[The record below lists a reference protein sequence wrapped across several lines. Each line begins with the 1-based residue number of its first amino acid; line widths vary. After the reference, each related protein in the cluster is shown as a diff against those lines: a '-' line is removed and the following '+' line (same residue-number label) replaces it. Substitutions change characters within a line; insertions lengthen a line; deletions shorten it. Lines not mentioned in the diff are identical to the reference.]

1 MRILDKDQLEEIKYL
16 EIRDN
21 PEYRDLRL
29 LEKRDVE
36 DKAIIRAQARF
47 TLREDVTPI
56 VDKLFEALS
65 HADFSNGVG
74 DFGADEGRIRAW
86 EFIKQLEDEWKALI
100 K

>member
-1 MRILDKDQLEEIKYL
+1 MKLLNKDQLEEIKYL

-21 PEYRDLRL
+21 PDYHDLRL

-36 DKAIIRAQARF
+36 DKAIVRSQAKV
-47 TLREDVTPI
+47 TLEEVSPI

-65 HADFSNGVG
+65 HADFSNGVEA
-74 DFGADEGRIRAW
+74 FGVDEGRVKTW
-86 EFIKQLEDEWKALI
+86 EHIKQLESEWQALI